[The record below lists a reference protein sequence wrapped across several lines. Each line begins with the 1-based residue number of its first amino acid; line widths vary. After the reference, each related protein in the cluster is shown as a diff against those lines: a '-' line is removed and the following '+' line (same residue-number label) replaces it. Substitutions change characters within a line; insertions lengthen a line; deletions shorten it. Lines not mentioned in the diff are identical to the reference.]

1 MTDVKKDHNI
11 GAGTGAAAGAA
22 TGAAIGAAGG
32 PVGMAVGAIIGG
44 VVGAKAGDSI
54 AETVNPTTYN
64 SYWSDNYN
72 KADYYVAGRDWNDYA
87 PAYKLGYDSFD
98 KYRGRPYSDAE
109 AELERDW
116 DTLKGKSRLGWNEA
130 KGAVRDGWHHIERAL
145 PGDADNDGR

>member
-22 TGAAIGAAGG
+22 TGAAVGAAGG

-54 AETVNPTTYN
+54 AEVVNPTTYN
-64 SYWSDNYN
+64 SYWADNYSN
-72 KADYYVAGRDWNDYA
+72 ADYYVAGRTWNDYE

-98 KYRGRPYSDAE
+98 KYRGRTYSEAE
-109 AELERDW
+109 TELERDW
-116 DTLKGKSRLGWNEA
+116 DKLKGKSSLAWNEA
-130 KGAVRDGWHHIERAL
+130 RGAVRDGWHHIERAL
-145 PGDADNDGR
+145 PGDADADGR